1 MLNCKLLLVIVV
13 KTKNVLFILMHHA
26 TDATQLKIA
35 SCYLL
40 VIDVE
45 TKKFASYLM
54 HHATHLKMTRVNN

>member
-13 KTKNVLFILMHHA
+13 KTKIECAFYLMHHA
-26 TDATQLKIA
+26 IHIKIA

-54 HHATHLKMTRVNN
+54 HHATHLKMTKINN